1 MREKQIFR
9 KSKYDHQQID
19 KGDGDAC
26 ICVWIKTNGKYG
38 HRNKSKQ
45 LNKYCSF
52 IVLILLMF
60 TLKELIHLF
69 TSISSKRRN
78 EWKPH
83 NIGAAQDNNQ

>member
-1 MREKQIFR
+1 MRV
-9 KSKYDHQQID
+9 Y
-19 KGDGDAC
+19 
-26 ICVWIKTNGKYG
+26 VWMKTNEKYG

-60 TLKELIHLF
+60 TLKKLIHLF

>member
-1 MREKQIFR
+1 MREKRYLGNRNITIN
-9 KSKYDHQQID
+9 KSTEGMEMRVY
-19 KGDGDAC
+19 
-26 ICVWIKTNGKYG
+26 VWIKTNGKYG

-60 TLKELIHLF
+60 TLKKLIHLF

-78 EWKPH
+78 EWKPY

>member
-1 MREKQIFR
+1 MREKRYLGNRNITIN
-9 KSKYDHQQID
+9 KSTEGMEMRVY
-19 KGDGDAC
+19 
-26 ICVWIKTNGKYG
+26 VWIKTNGKYG

-60 TLKELIHLF
+60 TLKKLIHLF

-78 EWKPH
+78 EWEPY

>member
-1 MREKQIFR
+1 MREKRYLGNRNITIN
-9 KSKYDHQQID
+9 KSTEGMKMRVY
-19 KGDGDAC
+19 
-26 ICVWIKTNGKYG
+26 VWIKTNGKYG

-60 TLKELIHLF
+60 TLKKLIHLF

>member
-1 MREKQIFR
+1 MREKRYLGNRNITIN
-9 KSKYDHQQID
+9 KSTEGMEMRVY
-19 KGDGDAC
+19 
-26 ICVWIKTNGKYG
+26 VWIKTNGKYG

-60 TLKELIHLF
+60 TLKKLIHLF